1 MTCNHLLGQSWFQS
15 PILTQTNSEWTPPSL
30 CHSSSTEITKYSN
43 QIATLRSSV
52 PDPGH
57 WPEKRVRDYGVP
69 LSLLESGGS
78 VSSPDPGYNT
88 VHNTPEQ
95 VQLCTTSRIQ
105 MLCDQT
111 SYRHDLAHHLH
122 TRSFLSPLQ
131 ATANIQFHWFPGTF
145 HTTVHDDLLI
155 RAIITSAGNFRAT
168 SLSGEHAFVACSC
181 SGSDRNSLLK

>member
-1 MTCNHLLGQSWFQS
+1 MSGRHQACVILLVQKLPNTVTKLPPYDPPF
-15 PILTQTNSEWTPPSL
+15 LTQATGQRKESET
-30 CHSSSTEITKYSN
+30 TE
-43 QIATLRSSV
+43 
-52 PDPGH
+52 
-57 WPEKRVRDYGVP
+57 YGVP

-95 VQLCTTSRIQ
+95 AQLCTTSRIQ

-155 RAIITSAGNFRAT
+155 RAIITAGNFRAT
-168 SLSGEHAFVACSC
+168 SLSGAHAFVACSC